1 MGFFSGGNKDEHH
14 ETPCKKG
21 GFGWPQNQKNPMGWG
36 SDKPRTVKE
45 TRSTMH
51 GTRAE
56 RWLMGG
62 GGGLIKQNGS
72 RARVSGEKPAKGNRR
87 P

>member
-14 ETPCKKG
+14 ETPCDKNGTWWAK
-21 GFGWPQNQKNPMGWG
+21 PNPMGWG
-36 SDKPRTVKE
+36 SNKPRTVRD
-45 TRSTMH
+45 TRPAMH
-51 GTRAE
+51 GTRSE